1 MKKFFTNVIP
11 MWIMVIMVLLSACQ
25 KEASESPL
33 EGLVPTCDTTTIA
46 ASEEVAWDTTE
57 HQLLMPR
64 VSVNINLNLSK
75 FRYVWQDRV
84 MEQWNYTSKF
94 SNTGKCGYPVYKGTM
109 KVKYE
114 FNNTCGLACAIMGVQ
129 ITPHDSYVNLP
140 DYTTAIALRFSE
152 FIMRYKLYNSGY
164 DFGDEIYLNSI
175 GAFLNGSSSFK
186 SEFSNW
192 NVCSEKS
199 KSGATIFSG
208 TSSRANTKNFIR
220 TQLQLGRPIIA
231 LISIK
236 SKYGSADD
244 VNYIATSGGGG
255 HMVLIVGLTEDDING
270 IYQIRFKDP
279 YTNNPKTYIANYT
292 RFLDSMI
299 DAPTNYNALAIKG
312 Q

>member
-1 MKKFFTNVIP
+1 MKDFFKNAIRV
-11 MWIMVIMVLLSACQ
+11 WIICIIVLLSSCV
-25 KEASESPL
+25 KETSVSPIL
-33 EGLVPTCDTTTIA
+33 DRAPANDTISTV
-46 ASEEVAWDTTE
+46 ASEEGTIDTTGSPV
-57 HQLLMPR
+57 LTTR
-64 VSVNINLNLSK
+64 VSVNYNLNLSK
-75 FRYVWQDRV
+75 FRYVWQDGV

-94 SNTGKCGYPVYKGTM
+94 GNTGKCGYPVYEGTM
-109 KVKYE
+109 KVKYV

-129 ITPHDSYVNLP
+129 ITPHDSYVSLP

-152 FIMRYKLYNSGY
+152 FIMRYKLYNPSY
-164 DFGDEIYLNSI
+164 SFGAEIFLKSI
-175 GAFLNGSSSFK
+175 GLFLNGTSTFK

-208 TSSRANTKNFIR
+208 ISSRADTKTFIR

-236 SKYGSADD
+236 SKYGSADNA
-244 VNYIATSGGGG
+244 NYIATSGGGG

-279 YTNNPKTYIANYT
+279 YTNNPKTYVANYT

-312 Q
+312 